1 MTTVL
6 AAIVLTQAPSFAQLE
21 KQKVDA
27 FTKLTG
33 FRGTYVMVSLPQ
45 EGVGIRQE
53 VTLTISP
60 DGRRTKLFAEG
71 QDVAESA
78 YNKKT
83 KWTAFLYDKT
93 YELNEPP
100 EGFSLPPDIPPLT
113 PKTGEMS
120 LTLDDLGPRFATNP
134 PPEVTAP
141 TTENIDGK
149 PYTRYDAKTI
159 SPSQK
164 SQVQITQWFDPKT
177 FIIKQFEITKTTD
190 GRVSKI
196 KGFLIKEDLNAKIAA
211 TEFDLPAN
219 FASTFRRINPKS

>member
-6 AAIVLTQAPSFAQLE
+6 AAILLTQAPSFAQLE
-21 KQKVDA
+21 KQKVEA
-27 FTKLTG
+27 FGKLTG

-45 EGVGIRQE
+45 EGIGIRQE

-60 DGRRTKLFAEG
+60 DGRRTKLYAEG

-78 YNKKT
+78 YNKT
-83 KWTAFLYDKT
+83 VKWTAFLYDKT
-93 YELNEPP
+93 YELFQP
-100 EGFSLPPDIPPLT
+100 EKGFLLPPDVPPLT
-113 PKTGEMS
+113 PAAGEMS

-134 PPEVTAP
+134 APEVTAP
-141 TTENIDGK
+141 KTETIEGK
-149 PYTRYDAKTI
+149 ALTRYDAKTI

-190 GRVSKI
+190 GRVSRI
-196 KGFLIKEDLNAKIAA
+196 KGFLIKEDLNAKILA

-219 FASTFRRINPKS
+219 YATNFKRITP